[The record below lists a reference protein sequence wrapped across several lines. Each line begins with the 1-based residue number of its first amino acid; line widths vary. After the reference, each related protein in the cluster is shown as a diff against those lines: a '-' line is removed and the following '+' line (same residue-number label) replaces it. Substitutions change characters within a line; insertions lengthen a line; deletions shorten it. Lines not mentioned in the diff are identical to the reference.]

1 MVRGLIWYFCPFHR
15 RMFPIDIFFFGWIDR
30 LKPLARWWVTLVY
43 KSTHRACSMY
53 NCLHSQSHTNLQNDK
68 QQFTHFQH
76 YLENF
81 TFVFFF
87 GLPYLAA
94 TKWDDLRWS
103 SKMQVD
109 ILDWPRMGLG
119 CQESPRQK
127 NPTDPLYN
135 SYKFF
140 SAVFPGL
147 ILELP
152 QILPQKLGNLGTF
165 WIFLVRVGARNTGI
179 WDTKKIQHLGWTV
192 GAWDYVVLSSGCRI
206 SHSMT
211 RVCHSM
217 RLGAQTQQPSIVAFR
232 MARNPLN
239 GFAAILTSK
248 TLFAVT
254 NLQVGICVAEDL
266 KDGKKYSADPPVEG
280 LSSLI
285 WQKNILAYWGNG
297 PTHHKLDGQ
306 VWGEYLI
313 KLYPSSCWFLCPFC

>member
-1 MVRGLIWYFCPFHR
+1 M
-15 RMFPIDIFFFGWIDR
+15 
-30 LKPLARWWVTLVY
+30 
-43 KSTHRACSMY
+43 
-53 NCLHSQSHTNLQNDK
+53 
-68 QQFTHFQH
+68 
-76 YLENF
+76 YLENS
-81 TFVFFF
+81 TFVF
-87 GLPYLAA
+87 LAILAA

-127 NPTDPLYN
+127 KSNGPVYS

-147 ILELP
+147 ILELLP
-152 QILPQKLGNLGTF
+152 ILPQKLGNFGTF
-165 WIFLVRVGARNTGI
+165 WYSLVRVGTARNTGI

-192 GAWDYVVLSSGCRI
+192 GAWDYGVLSSN
-206 SHSMT
+206 
-211 RVCHSM
+211 
-217 RLGAQTQQPSIVAFR
+217 GAGFRTVWQGYVIACVWARKPQEPSIFAFR

-285 WQKNILAYWGNG
+285 WKIISWLTGETGQCILAPGN
-297 PTHHKLDGQ
+297 HKLDGQ

-313 KLYPSSCWFLCPFC
+313 KLYPSCWFLCPFC